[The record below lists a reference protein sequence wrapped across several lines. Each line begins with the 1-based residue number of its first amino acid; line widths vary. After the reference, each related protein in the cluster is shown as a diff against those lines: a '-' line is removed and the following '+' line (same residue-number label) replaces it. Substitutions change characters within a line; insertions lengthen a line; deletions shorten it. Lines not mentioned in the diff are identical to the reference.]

1 MSQEDLTFAIPSGTD
16 GQPATE
22 LILDLTL
29 SGTLNSD
36 GSYTVTAATGSF
48 GALQIIGLA
57 PLGTDGS
64 DNELFLNGAPY
75 VSFGGITFV
84 TNGTPDGATALGQ
97 TSANPADLNLFYT
110 GTSIAPNDEYGL
122 DTPQVT
128 ALSEPTAVYDPS
140 CFFQGTLVRTPG
152 GATPVEQL
160 KRGDLVTTLGGEAKP
175 VLWIGRRAIAA
186 PFCDP
191 IRCWPIRVRAGAL
204 GDNIPSRDL
213 LLSPDHALL
222 IDDLLIHAGALV
234 NGTSVLRET
243 AVPGTFVYFHVELDD
258 HALIFAEDTPA
269 ESFVDNVDRLG
280 FDNWAE
286 HEALYPEGR
295 PIEEMPYPRAK
306 ARRQIPMAIR
316 AALDQRANLLGAAR
330 FIAAA

>member
-1 MSQEDLTFAIPSGTD
+1 MLQEVLTFAIPSGTA

-22 LILDLTL
+22 LTLDLTL

-36 GSYTVTAATGSF
+36 GSYTVTAATGSY

-64 DNELFLNGAPY
+64 DNKLFLNGAPY
-75 VSFGGITFV
+75 VTFGGITVV
-84 TNGTPDGATALGQ
+84 TNGTPGGASQLGQ
-97 TSANPADLNLFYT
+97 TNANAADINLFYT
-110 GTSIAPNDEYGL
+110 GTTIAPNNEYAV

-128 ALSEPTAVYDPS
+128 SLPAPTASDPS
-140 CFFQGTLVRTPG
+140 CFFRGTLIRTPG
-152 GATPVEQL
+152 GATPVERL
-160 KRGDLVTTLGGEAKP
+160 KRGDMVTTLSGEAKP
-175 VLWIGRRAIAA
+175 VLWIGRRTVAA
-186 PFCDP
+186 LFCDP

-222 IDDLLIHAGALV
+222 IDDVLIHAGALV

-243 AVPGTFVYFHVELDD
+243 SVPRTFVYYHVELDD
-258 HALIFAEDTPA
+258 HALIFAENTLT
-269 ESFVDNVDRLG
+269 ETFVDNVDRLG

-295 PIEEMPYPRAK
+295 PIEEMHYPRAK

-316 AALDQRANLLGAAR
+316 AALDGRADILGAAR
-330 FIAAA
+330 FITAA